1 MSRPGPETARE
12 PARPDG
18 QPVSEMVAAHGVSRT
33 FGSGHTAVQALREVS
48 FTVRRGQLVA
58 VCGRSGSGKT
68 TLLNIIGG
76 LDTPTGGHLE
86 VAGREVTR
94 MPERDRL
101 ALRRSTVAFIFQSFG
116 LIPMLSAAENVG
128 VPLRITGTPPQA
140 REERVATMLS
150 IVGLSEHA
158 EHRPDELSGGQQ
170 QRVAIARALAGR
182 PELLIAD
189 EPTSQLDLETGRQIM
204 RLLLTVVRS
213 EGITAL
219 VATHDEALIDLADSV
234 LRLEDGHVQAAAP
247 PPERHPR
254 RDEHG
259 GRPEQRI
266 QRGQVPGLRRER
278 RPEHQH
284 HPRTAQPH
292 GGQPRQGLGQQ
303 RKRDGQRDKH
313 HRGRQIRAAEPGV
326 TNQLV
331 GGGK

>member
-1 MSRPGPETARE
+1 MSTPDAASPAPPGPPTPAPASRPAS
-12 PARPDG
+12 AD
-18 QPVSEMVAAHGVSRT
+18 SAAMVAAHGVSRT

-76 LDTPTGGHLE
+76 LDTPTEGHLE
-86 VAGREVTR
+86 VAGRDVTR

-128 VPLRITGTPPQA
+128 VPLRITGAPPRA

-158 EHRPDELSGGQQ
+158 AHRPDELSGGQQ
-170 QRVAIARALAGR
+170 QRIAIARALAGR

-234 LRLEDGHVQAAAP
+234 LRLEDGRVQSGGRASLADGRGTERP
-247 PPERHPR
+247 PPP
-254 RDEHG
+254 
-259 GRPEQRI
+259 
-266 QRGQVPGLRRER
+266 
-278 RPEHQH
+278 
-284 HPRTAQPH
+284 
-292 GGQPRQGLGQQ
+292 
-303 RKRDGQRDKH
+303 
-313 HRGRQIRAAEPGV
+313 
-326 TNQLV
+326 
-331 GGGK
+331 